1 MALGGGQWLVQNK
14 ILPGAYI
21 NFASM
26 SITASM
32 GERGIATLPLALDWG
47 ADGSII
53 RVDAAEFNRMAKP
66 ALGYDPTAP
75 QLLLVREALKRAS
88 ALLVWRINAGGTKA
102 SAALDG
108 LTATAKHSGIRG
120 NALKVAIEVDLD
132 DNALHRVT
140 TYLGGDVVDVQTVA
154 TSAELAAS
162 DYIAW
167 SGEGLAATAGTPLA
181 GGTNGTATGQSY
193 ADYLTA
199 VEVESFN
206 VIGYPGED
214 VATQNLFAAFVKR
227 LRDAEGNLVVGVLA
241 GYPADSEGLI
251 NVANG
256 VKLNTGEELTAA
268 QSVAW
273 AAGASA
279 GAEVNESLTNTV
291 YEGAVEVVGKM
302 TKSQYEQAIK
312 AGKFVFYFDGLNA
325 RVVSDINSLT
335 TFTPTKDQNFSSN
348 RVIRVLDGW
357 GNDVARIFGQSYM
370 GVVTNSETG
379 RMLFKADLVAL
390 GGQYQSIDAISD
402 FSADNIEVVQ
412 GDGKRDVLV
421 NMSLIPND
429 SMERL
434 YMTVRVQ

>member
-32 GERGIATLPLALDWG
+32 GERGIATLPLSLDWG
-47 ADGSII
+47 ADGQII
-53 RVDAAEFNRMAKP
+53 RVDAAEFNKIAKP

-108 LTATAKHSGIRG
+108 LTATAKHAGIRG

-132 DNALHRVT
+132 DNTLFRVT
-140 TYLGGDVVDVQTVA
+140 TYLDGDVVDVQTVA
-154 TSAELAAS
+154 TSAELVAS
-162 DYIAW
+162 NYIAW

-206 VIGYPGED
+206 VIGYPGDD

-227 LRDAEGNLVVGVLA
+227 LRDDEGNLVVGVLA
-241 GYPADSEGLI
+241 GYPADSEGII

-273 AAGASA
+273 VAGASA

-291 YEGAVEVVGKM
+291 YDGAVDVVGKL
-302 TKSQYEQAIK
+302 TKSQYEQTIK
-312 AGKFVFYFDGLNA
+312 AGKFVFYFDGVNA